1 MTGEGKT
8 HEKGHHTRGHDRGG
22 HWSSRNRQRKH
33 DDRRHHEDRRNQDE
47 KRDSGVDESLPVV
60 KMFRAFQLE
69 LDDRYDRY
77 ERLVK
82 LGRDVTIE
90 SKRIIFLLH
99 RIIRNEDKDKI
110 LAEANRKIC
119 DLNTSAL
126 REIAMELR
134 GQSYYL
140 YLRAFSPGVQE
151 YVEAVTFFHYIK
163 DGHLITLDDIHKAL
177 VFEEQPEEPESDT
190 AAAEPTSA
198 GENPPATFSLEITP
212 LDYMLGIGDL
222 TGELMRK
229 CINAVGQ
236 GNLEEPFMLCSFLR
250 DMYAAFLTFGNTAG
264 RDMSRKVWTLC
275 QSLRKVENACYTIK
289 VRGSEIPSHMLAD
302 MFNTVYPEKESPD
315 CG

>member
-8 HEKGHHTRGHDRGG
+8 HDKGHHSRGHDRGYDRG
-22 HWSSRNRQRKH
+22 HNRGGHDRGGNWSSRNRQRKS
-33 DDRRHHEDRRNQDE
+33 DE
-47 KRDSGVDESLPVV
+47 KRNSDVDESLPVV
-60 KMFRAFQLE
+60 QMFRAFQVE

-99 RIIRNEDKDKI
+99 RIMKDNQKDKV
-110 LAEANRKIC
+110 LAEADQKLC
-119 DLNTSAL
+119 ELSMYAL

-140 YLRAFSPGVQE
+140 YLRAFSPGIQE
-151 YVEAVTFFHYIK
+151 YIEALTFFHYIK
-163 DGHLITLDDIHKAL
+163 DGHLVTLDEIHKNL
-177 VFEEQPEEPESDT
+177 VYIEQAEEAESEMAD
-190 AAAEPTSA
+190 ESA
-198 GENPPATFSLEITP
+198 SETPPGKFSLEITP
-212 LDYMLGIGDL
+212 LDYMLGIADL

-236 GNLEEPFMLCSFLR
+236 GDLEEPFVLCRFLR
-250 DMYAAFLTFGNTAG
+250 DMYTGFLSFGNTGG
-264 RDMSRKVWTLC
+264 REINRKVWTLF
-275 QSLRKVENACYTIK
+275 QSVRKVENACYTIK
-289 VRGSEIPSHMLAD
+289 VRGSEVPNHVLAD
-302 MFNTVYPEKESPD
+302 MFCAPFPEKESPD